1 MNSVTDY
8 KHLEPRTGTRF
19 QQLFVKG
26 KKYSA
31 ERIYREAVGEDAR
44 TPEELAHD
52 FELPV
57 EAVLECIHY
66 CTHNVELLNRERAE
80 ELARIEE
87 HEKRY
92 PSLKPPPDMMSES

>member
-1 MNSVTDY
+1 MDSANGY
-8 KHLEPRTGTRF
+8 KYLEPRTGTRF

-31 ERIYREAVGEDAR
+31 ERIYSESVGEDAR

-52 FELPV
+52 FELPL
-57 EAVLECIHY
+57 EAVLEAIDY
-66 CTHNVELLNRERAE
+66 CVNNQALLRREWEE

-87 HEKRY
+87 HEKRR
-92 PSLKPPPDMMSES
+92 PSLKPPDYKPGS